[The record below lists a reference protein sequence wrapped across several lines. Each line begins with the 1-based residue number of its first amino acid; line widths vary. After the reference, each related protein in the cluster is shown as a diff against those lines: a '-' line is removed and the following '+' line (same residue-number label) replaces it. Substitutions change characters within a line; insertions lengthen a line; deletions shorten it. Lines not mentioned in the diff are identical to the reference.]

1 MPGREPLSN
10 LVNFPALEAEQER
23 VIGIIRN
30 IQDAING
37 VRPLFDAYKKSGG
50 AGAKAKE
57 DTDALAESLRQLAS
71 AQKQLDAEKAKSLTL
86 ETDVAKQ
93 VAIQRE
99 LNKQRAVDLRAE
111 AKEASGLNDAY
122 RKLELQYNAAQR
134 AAKNLAA
141 TPGTPQTAIDAA
153 NKKALDLSNQL
164 KTVDAAVGQ
173 HQRKVGDYVG
183 AISILEKALGEVKG
197 KLDQF
202 TASGNQN
209 AAEAARLR
217 QEHELLTALVNQQA
231 KGFTSVTMELRANE
245 RALITLREAGME
257 GTEAFEQLQQAVAKS
272 ARQMNEFRKEQ
283 KLLESAAPNLAAL
296 TTVAKGLGGAY
307 AFGAGASALFADG
320 NEKVEKELNKLV
332 AIMTLLQGLNELH
345 ELAEKKGAIAT
356 LFNASANKLK
366 NFVMTGS
373 ASGIKA
379 ATAATTENTVAEDI
393 NTEAKEMNAAAA
405 EENAASQVI
414 QTEAT
419 EAVTVATEGATAGM
433 VALRVALIA
442 TGIGALLILLP
453 MLAEGMDIFGTKEK
467 EAAKKADEL
476 AESVEKLNQIL
487 LEEAHLA
494 DEAGNKMKKY
504 LENALTLSEKNKQ
517 TFYDQQAIKQHILD
531 LDQKMAEN
539 DLKKVAGVDDVAKA
553 YQTVDGQVNKLT
565 ATLDPLLEK
574 QKHLL
579 EISEMWKN
587 KDQNKFGESGVY
599 ADIYKKFGENVT
611 EDQAKDQMAAND
623 KQIAAVKK
631 TIEKKS
637 KLTDAYDKVGIDRV
651 AHEIT
656 TAQYTQEEQTKLL
669 AAGLKDRAERILENN
684 RMVLSS
690 EGATLQQRL
699 AALRSNL
706 TEQKAIIEAEK
717 NEKLS
722 DPSITP
728 ATRSLIVQEAG
739 QVEYKATLE
748 SKEAISKLIHEYYKR
763 NRDAAAE
770 IAKLEI
776 EDQIRAND
784 ELLLN
789 EKLSHEKRVSIIAD
803 SYLKRRTLT
812 GAEML
817 KELDN
822 ENLTGEERKA
832 IMAKYDSEILA
843 QTDDF
848 HKKQREEQKRAQ
860 QKEISDAIAAGDERK
875 AKILTAQAQATITLN
890 NKSTGFGKNPAE
902 EKKDLAFEYNEQIL
916 QNQIQT
922 DQLLVSSTK
931 EGTKERANAEQKLA
945 EDQMKLSELVNNKR
959 KDDEKKRIDT
969 VQHYAE
975 EGEKAA
981 KAIVDGQFQHELN
994 VIQDRINANT
1004 KLYDQQKSDVAN
1016 STLNAQ
1022 QKAAQMI
1029 VIGEQQKVKENQLL
1043 AQKRAEELKQ
1053 AKFDRDADV
1062 LKILGATFASAAKAG
1077 FLTPAGIAIEVAGA
1091 VAVTELLAK
1100 PLPHYAKGTQNA
1112 PRGWGVW
1119 GEAGREAK
1127 IDTSGNVEFSPDRA
1141 TPLFLRGGE
1150 KIIPHNDLRRIMQNN
1165 LLQSTVAMV
1174 LPARQDE
1181 AAKEIKRLNGEL
1193 RNQTNELKQSL
1204 QNQRVS
1210 VRVRGLPPGWDA
1222 YIRKAAKD

>member
-57 DTDALAESLRQLAS
+57 DTDALAESLRQLAG

-122 RKLELQYNAAQR
+122 RKLEIQYNAAQR

-141 TPGTPQTAIDAA
+141 TPGTPQGQIDAA
-153 NKKALDLSNQL
+153 NAKALALSNQL

-183 AISILEKALGEVKG
+183 AISILEKSLGEVKT

-202 TASGNQN
+202 TQAGNTN
-209 AAEAARLR
+209 SAEAQKLK
-217 QEHELLTALVNQQA
+217 QEYELLAGLVSQQA
-231 KGFTSVTMELRANE
+231 KGFTSLTMDIRANE
-245 RALITLREAGME
+245 RALLTLRAAGME
-257 GTEAFEQLQQAVAKS
+257 GTEAFEQLQMATAK
-272 ARQMNEFRKEQ
+272 AKRQMNEFSKEQ
-283 KLLESAAPNLAAL
+283 RLLESAAPNLAAL

-379 ATAATTENTVAEDI
+379 ATTVTTENTVVEDV

-487 LEEAHLA
+487 LEEARLA
-494 DEAGNKMKKY
+494 DESGNKIKKY
-504 LENALTLSEKNKQ
+504 LENELMLAEKNKQ
-517 TFYDQQAIKQHILD
+517 NFYDQQIIKQHILD
-531 LDQKMAEN
+531 LDQQMAEN
-539 DLKKVAGVDDVAKA
+539 DLKKVAGVNDVAKA
-553 YQTVDGQVNKLT
+553 YQTIDGQVNKLT
-565 ATLDPLLEK
+565 ATLDPLLQK

-587 KDQNKFGESGVY
+587 KDQNKYGESGVY
-599 ADIYKKFGENVT
+599 ADIYKKFGENIT

-631 TIEKKS
+631 TIEEKR
-637 KLTDAYDKVGIDRV
+637 KLTDAYDKVGIDKVAVEIERV
-651 AHEIT
+651 RFA
-656 TAQYTQEEQTKLL
+656 QEEETKLL
-669 AAGLKDRAERILENN
+669 AAGLKDRAERIQETN
-684 RMVLSS
+684 RLILSS
-690 EGATLQQRL
+690 EGASLQQRI
-699 AALRSNL
+699 AAMRSNL
-706 TEQKAIIEAEK
+706 VEQKAIIEAEK

-722 DPSITP
+722 DPSLTP
-728 ATRSLIVQEAG
+728 TGRALIVQEAG
-739 QVEYKATLE
+739 QSEYKATIE
-748 SKEAISKLIHEYYKR
+748 SKEAIAKLIQEYYKR

-770 IAKLEI
+770 ITKLEI
-776 EDQIRAND
+776 EDQIKAND
-784 ELLLN
+784 ELLIN
-789 EKLSHEKRVSIIAD
+789 DKLSHEKRVSIIAD
-803 SYLKRRTLT
+803 SYLKLRAIT
-812 GAEML
+812 GADML

-832 IMAKYDSEILA
+832 IIAKYDSEILS
-843 QTDDF
+843 QTQDF
-848 HKKQREEQKRAQ
+848 HKKQQEEQKRAH
-860 QKEISDAIAAGDERK
+860 QKEISDAVAAGDERK
-875 AKILTAQAQATITLN
+875 AKILTAQAEAVIGLN
-890 NKSTGFGKNPAE
+890 GKKSGFGKDPAQ

-916 QNQIQT
+916 QNQIQS
-922 DQLLVSSTK
+922 DYQLVNSTK
-931 EGTKERANAEQKLA
+931 AGTKERADAEQKLA
-945 EDQMKLSELVNNKR
+945 EDRMKLSDLVNNKL

-969 VQHYAE
+969 VQHYTE
-975 EGEKAA
+975 EGERVA
-981 KAIVDGQFQHELN
+981 KAVVDGQFQHELN

-1004 KLYDQQKSDVAN
+1004 KLYDQQKTDVAN

-1022 QKAAQMI
+1022 QKAAQLI
-1029 VIGEQQKVKENQLL
+1029 VISEQQKVKENQLQ

-1062 LKILGATFASAAKAG
+1062 LKILGSTFASAAKAG
-1077 FLTPAGIAIEVAGA
+1077 FLTPQGIAIEVAGA
-1091 VAVTELLAK
+1091 VAITELLAK

-1119 GEAGREAK
+1119 GEAGQEAK
-1127 IDTSGNVEFSPDRA
+1127 IDTSGNVEFSPNQA
-1141 TPLFLRGGE
+1141 TLFHAKGGE

-1174 LPARQDE
+1174 VPARQDE
-1181 AAKEIKRLNGEL
+1181 AAKEIKRLHGEL

-1204 QNQRVS
+1204 QDQRVN

>member
-57 DTDALAESLRQLAS
+57 DTDALAESLRQLAG

-122 RKLELQYNAAQR
+122 RKLEIQYNAAQR

-141 TPGTPQTAIDAA
+141 TPGTPQAAIDAA

-373 ASGIKA
+373 ASGTKA
-379 ATAATTENTVAEDI
+379 ATTGTTENTVAEDI
-393 NTEAKEMNAAAA
+393 NTEAKEMNATAA

-504 LENALTLSEKNKQ
+504 LENALALSEKNKQ

-599 ADIYKKFGENVT
+599 SDIYKKFGENVT

-623 KQIAAVKK
+623 KQIAAIKK
-631 TIEKKS
+631 TIEEKR
-637 KLTDAYDKVGIDRV
+637 KLTDAYDKVGIDKT
-651 AHEIT
+651 AHAIDT
-656 TAQYTQEEQTKLL
+656 TRFSNEEQAKLL
-669 AAGLKDRAERILENN
+669 AASLKDKADRIMDNN
-684 RMVLSS
+684 RLILSS
-690 EGATLQQRL
+690 DGATLQQRI
-699 AALRSNL
+699 AAMRSNL
-706 TEQKAIIEAEK
+706 VEQKAIIEAEK

-722 DPSITP
+722 DPSLTP
-728 ATRSLIVQEAG
+728 AGRALIVGEAG
-739 QVEYKATLE
+739 KAEYKATIE
-748 SKEAISKLIHEYYKR
+748 SKEAIAKVIKEYYKR

-812 GAEML
+812 GAELL
-817 KELDN
+817 KELDS

-848 HKKQREEQKRAQ
+848 HKKQREEQK
-860 QKEISDAIAAGDERK
+860 KEHEKQISEAIVAGEERK
-875 AKILTAQAQATITLN
+875 ARIEMAHANTEIGINDSGGSAGEQSKKKKEEDFKH
-890 NKSTGFGKNPAE
+890 NKE
-902 EKKDLAFEYNEQIL
+902 LL
-916 QNQIQT
+916 QNQIET
-922 DQLLVSSTK
+922 DYLMVNSTK
-931 EGTKERANAEQKLA
+931 AGTKERADAEQKLA
-945 EDQMKLSELVNNKR
+945 EDTLRLSNLVKNKKIADEEEKNSR
-959 KDDEKKRIDT
+959 IKKYSEEAAGLAKSLVDD
-969 VQHYAE
+969 
-975 EGEKAA
+975 
-981 KAIVDGQFQHELN
+981 QFQHELN

-1004 KLYDQQKSDVAN
+1004 RQFDQQKVDIAN

-1043 AQKRAEELKQ
+1043 AQKRSEELKQ

-1062 LKILGATFASAAKAG
+1062 LKILGSTFASAAKAG
-1077 FLTPAGIAIEVAGA
+1077 FLTPEGIAIEVAGA
-1091 VAVTELLAK
+1091 VAITELLAK
-1100 PLPHYAKGTQNA
+1100 PLPHYAKGTQSA

-1127 IDTSGNVEFSPDRA
+1127 IDTSGNVEFSPNQA
-1141 TPLFLRGGE
+1141 TLFHAKGGE
-1150 KIIPHNDLRRIMQNN
+1150 RIIPHDDLRRIMQNN

-1174 LPARQDE
+1174 VPARQDE

-1204 QNQRVS
+1204 QDQRVN